1 MITKLKVTNIMHAL
15 LVESLDRLAYCWLF
29 SAFLVAAT
37 ARSWL
42 KPQETHV
49 LCVKSHYINYSE
61 DILLYSSTIETESL
75 YFYSATF
82 LRQKWCFLFL
92 TIPFRPPKYKAQFL
106 QVIMISFIFLSI
118 KLSLQSPSNYTPG
131 WTHTANDIHFSTF
144 RHNYGHS
151 SLWRDVS
158 SVSTTQSLTSSKR
171 L

>member
-1 MITKLKVTNIMHAL
+1 MLL

-49 LCVKSHYINYSE
+49 LCVKSHLYKTICRLYKLFRGYFT
-61 DILLYSSTIETESL
+61 LLKYYWTESL

-82 LRQKWCFLFL
+82 LHQKLCFLFL

-131 WTHTANDIHFSTF
+131 WTHTANGIHFSTF